1 MAGDIAVV
9 DTTPSSQAAYLPAGH
24 LAEADP
30 FLLEAERAVR
40 HARGRR
46 VGAQDL
52 ARQLSMSERTL
63 HRRLQ
68 ALTGESPKQFI
79 DRVRFEMA
87 RTLLES
93 GAAESSRRPRRPAS
107 GRIGFRRSFKRFSG
121 TTPGRY
127 RDREVPGANPA
138 RADRGSGQL
147 AQRSQLLRR
156 SDVAPKTVVA
166 FAVKQVPAHRALVR
180 RQQLETRR
188 VLVRDEFGR

>member
-1 MAGDIAVV
+1 VLSWTDISLYVVRQLCGDEAARMAGDIAVV

-93 GAAESSRRPRRPAS
+93 GAAGVKQAAEAA
-107 GRIGFRRSFKRFSG
+107 GFRTNRAFGAASNVSLGPRPDGIATAKCRRE
-121 TTPGRY
+121 PGQ
-127 RDREVPGANPA
+127 G
-138 RADRGSGQL
+138 
-147 AQRSQLLRR
+147 
-156 SDVAPKTVVA
+156 
-166 FAVKQVPAHRALVR
+166 
-180 RQQLETRR
+180 
-188 VLVRDEFGR
+188 